1 MNRTE
6 SAIEILD
13 AEGAYCGQCL
23 REPGDPLDA
32 CRDCAAVLETYAN
45 ALEAAGLLMPDLP
58 KPHEVEF
65 PGFAIFNL
73 PGAGCSIPLDDYAP
87 QVMVIFGDEECS
99 DATTGAGDR
108 LTAIKPEDLDKL
120 IACLLAAREY
130 AKKEHGNE

>member
-1 MNRTE
+1 MSNFARAVKALNDVDE
-6 SAIEILD
+6 AIDHLADNE
-13 AEGAYCGQCL
+13 AY
-23 REPGDPLDA
+23 
-32 CRDCAAVLETYAN
+32 VT
-45 ALEAAGLLMPDLP
+45 ALEAAGLLAPDLP

-65 PGFAIFNL
+65 PGFATFNL

-99 DATTGAGDR
+99 DATTDAGDR

-130 AKKEHGNE
+130 AEKEHGNE

>member
-1 MNRTE
+1 MSNFDKAV
-6 SAIEILD
+6 SLIYQ
-13 AEGAYCGQCL
+13 AELAHIGHTNDL
-23 REPGDPLDA
+23 RSHPS
-32 CRDCAAVLETYAN
+32 VYVT

-65 PGFAIFNL
+65 PGFATFNL
-73 PGAGCSIPLDDYAP
+73 PGSGCSIPLDDYAP

-99 DATTGAGDR
+99 DATTDAGDR

-130 AKKEHGNE
+130 AEKEHGNE

>member
-1 MNRTE
+1 MSNLEKSSRLLQDWADMH
-6 SAIEILD
+6 SLD
-13 AEGAYCGQCL
+13 VDMYH
-23 REPGDPLDA
+23 
-32 CRDCAAVLETYAN
+32 AARKLLE
-45 ALEAAGLLMPDLP
+45 AGLLAPDLP

-65 PGFAIFNL
+65 PGFATFNL

-99 DATTGAGDR
+99 DATTDAGDR

-130 AKKEHGNE
+130 AEKEQVNE

>member
-1 MNRTE
+1 MSNFDRAVKALNDVDE
-6 SAIEILD
+6 AIDHLADNE
-13 AEGAYCGQCL
+13 AY
-23 REPGDPLDA
+23 
-32 CRDCAAVLETYAN
+32 VT
-45 ALEAAGLLMPDLP
+45 ALEAAGLLVPDLP

-65 PGFAIFNL
+65 PGFATFNL

-99 DATTGAGDR
+99 DATTDAGDR

-130 AKKEHGNE
+130 AEKEHGNE

>member
-1 MNRTE
+1 MAKTLADMTTE
-6 SAIEILD
+6 ERAVKVLNDVGEYIDHLE
-13 AEGAYCGQCL
+13 ACTAY
-23 REPGDPLDA
+23 
-32 CRDCAAVLETYAN
+32 VT

-65 PGFAIFNL
+65 PGFATFNL

-99 DATTGAGDR
+99 DATAGAGAR

-130 AKKEHGNE
+130 AEKEHDNE

>member
-1 MNRTE
+1 MSNFDKAVEIIGELATE
-6 SAIEILD
+6 YGQPGGDELFGLD
-13 AEGAYCGQCL
+13 E
-23 REPGDPLDA
+23 DA
-32 CRDCAAVLETYAN
+32 
-45 ALEAAGLLMPDLP
+45 ALALKTAGLLAPDLP

-73 PGAGCSIPLDDYAP
+73 PGAGCSIPLDGYAP

-99 DATTGAGDR
+99 DATTDAGDR

-130 AKKEHGNE
+130 AEKEHGNE